1 MDKRDEK
8 IIELLMDN
16 SRISFTTIAEEL
28 GISET
33 AVRKRMK
40 KLEESGIIKAYT
52 LLVDP
57 FLIGYDGV
65 ALVGIDTTP
74 NKLLEVFEKI
84 KHIKEVRYAALSS
97 GDHMIVFEVWCK
109 TKKELKSLLKD
120 IERIDG
126 ITRVCPAILLK
137 HVT

>member
-65 ALVGIDTTP
+65 ALVGIDTAP
-74 NKLLEVFEKI
+74 HKLLEVFEKI

-109 TKKELKSLLKD
+109 TKKELKSLLKN